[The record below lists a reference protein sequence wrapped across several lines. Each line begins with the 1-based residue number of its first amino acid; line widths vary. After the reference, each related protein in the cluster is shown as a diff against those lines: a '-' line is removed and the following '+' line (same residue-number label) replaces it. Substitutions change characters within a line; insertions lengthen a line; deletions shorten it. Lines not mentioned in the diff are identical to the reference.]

1 MKKVVLLS
9 LLVASSLASN
19 AQYNLSGS
27 SPYSQDFN
35 SIGSGLPS
43 GWSVYS
49 GSSATSIGSLETF
62 STSTSYGR
70 YNDTTCGTS
79 DVVGGG
85 FKNYPSANMAAAG
98 TSCTA
103 QSTISDRAMG
113 VRQVSP
119 TNASH
124 PNLDSGA
131 AFVFNIANT
140 SGITNLGVAF
150 KLQSLDTSSPRV
162 TTWKLQYKI
171 GTSGTWTDQ
180 SVTGTMTTGGHVFSN
195 NSITA
200 SFGSALDNKS
210 SNIWFRI
217 VTLDFSSGTGNRP
230 STAIDDFSLTW
241 SGRAAVNNVTA
252 NATLPFSVAG
262 TPSSSNVAFSFDA
275 EDAGDFSLI
284 ITDLAGRKVYTQN
297 VAAVRGNQTVTASG
311 LSLAPGM
318 YIARLSNGAAAGVT
332 KVVIQ

>member
-1 MKKVVLLS
+1 MKKVALLS
-9 LLVASSLASN
+9 LLVASCFASQ
-19 AQYNLSGS
+19 AQYTLSGS

-35 SIGSGLPS
+35 SIGGGLPT
-43 GWSVYS
+43 GWGVYS
-49 GSSATSIGSLETF
+49 GSSAASIGTFETF

-85 FKNYPSANMAAAG
+85 FKNYPSANAATAG
-98 TSCTA
+98 TSCSA
-103 QSTISDRAMG
+103 QLTISDRAMG

-131 AFVFNIANT
+131 AFVFQISNT
-140 SGITNLGVAF
+140 AGITNLGASF

-171 GTSGTWTDQ
+171 GTGAWTDQ
-180 SVTGTMTTGGHVFSN
+180 TVTGAMTTGGHAFSN
-195 NSITA
+195 TPITA

-210 SNIWFRI
+210 SNVYLRI

-241 SGRAAVNNVTA
+241 SGRAAVSDVAA
-252 NATLPFSVAG
+252 NGTLPFGVAG
-262 TPSSSNVAFSFDA
+262 TPSSSNVTFSFDA
-275 EDAGDFSLI
+275 EDAGDFSLV
-284 ITDLAGRKVYTQN
+284 ITDLAGRKVYSQN
-297 VAAVRGNQTVTASG
+297 VAAVRGNQTVTANG